1 VRRPGAALL
10 LIQRDRDQS
19 GVRPPYSKV
28 VYDAPHLMLYLSQVL
43 GRPIRDLEGERVA
56 TIKDIIVRL
65 GGDDHPPVTG
75 LVARYRR
82 RDFFLPRWH
91 LTVLNQQG
99 ARLNSDILD
108 LRPFVRRES
117 EVLLARDVLDK
128 QLIDVDGKRVVRV
141 NDVQIIEA
149 AGDWR
154 VTGADVS
161 LQGLWRRLAPAGFA
175 GSKRSVEVLDWAD
188 VGYLATDA
196 ATVQLKSSS
205 DKLARLH
212 PVEIARLAE
221 ALSYHHGSE
230 VVESL
235 DDETAAETLEEMPAE
250 SQARILGDMDQER
263 AADILEWMSPD
274 EAADVL
280 GDLPEDKAEE
290 LLGLMEHDEQADVV
304 ELLPYED
311 DTAGGLMT
319 TEFVTLPRALT
330 VGEALAR
337 LREMA
342 ETPNMIY
349 YLYVVEKEESWKLVG
364 VIALRSLILAEP
376 SMPLEEV
383 MRTEFQQADPEEPAK
398 EVAQRIAEYNL
409 LALPVIDES
418 GDILGIITVD
428 DAMEFLLPK
437 DWRQRLP
444 RLFG

>member
-1 VRRPGAALL
+1 V
-10 LIQRDRDQS
+10 
-19 GVRPPYSKV
+19 
-28 VYDAPHLMLYLSQVL
+28 LYLSQVL

-56 TIKDIIVRL
+56 TVKDVIVRL
-65 GGDDHPPVTG
+65 GAEDHPPVTG

-82 RDFFLPRWH
+82 RDFFLSRWR
-91 LTVLNQQG
+91 VSELNQQG
-99 ARLNSDILD
+99 VRLNSDILD
-108 LRPFVRRES
+108 LRPFVRREG

-141 NDVQIIEA
+141 NDVQIIET
-149 AGDWR
+149 GKDWR

-161 LQGLWRRLAPAGFA
+161 LQGLWRRLAPAGFI
-175 GSKRSVEVLDWAD
+175 GTRRTVEVLDWAD

-205 DKLARLH
+205 DKLSRLH

-250 SQARILGDMDQER
+250 HQARILSDMDEER

-280 GDLPEDKAEE
+280 GDLPEEKAEE
-290 LLGLMEHDEQADVV
+290 LLGLMEGEEQADVA

-319 TEFVTLPRALT
+319 TEFVTLPRQLT

-337 LREMA
+337 LRDMA

-349 YLYVVEKEESWKLVG
+349 YLYVVEQEESWKLSG
-364 VIALRSLILAEP
+364 VIALRSLILGDP
-376 SMPLEEV
+376 SMPLQEI
-383 MRTEFQQADPEEPAK
+383 MRTEFQKATPDESAS

-409 LALPVIDES
+409 LALPVVDES
-418 GDILGIITVD
+418 DEILGIVTVD
-428 DAMEFLLPK
+428 DAMEILLPK
-437 DWRQRLP
+437 DWRQRIP

>member
-1 VRRPGAALL
+1 V
-10 LIQRDRDQS
+10 
-19 GVRPPYSKV
+19 
-28 VYDAPHLMLYLSQVL
+28 LYLSQVL
-43 GRPIRDLEGERVA
+43 GRPIRDLEGLPVA
-56 TIKDIIVRL
+56 TVKDVIVRL
-65 GGDDHPPVTG
+65 GEGDHPPVTG

-82 RDFFLPRWH
+82 RDFFLSRWRI
-91 LTVLNQQG
+91 TELNRNG
-99 ARLNSDILD
+99 VRLNTDILD

-141 NDVQIIEA
+141 NDVQIIQA

-161 LQGLWRRLAPAGFA
+161 LQGLWRRLAPAGFV
-175 GSKRSVEVLDWAD
+175 GTRKPVEVLDWAD

-250 SQARILGDMDQER
+250 HQVRILGDMDQER

-280 GDLPEDKAEE
+280 GDLPEEKAEE
-290 LLGLMEHDEQADVV
+290 LLGLMEDEEQADVA

-349 YLYVVEKEESWKLVG
+349 YLYVVEEENSWRLCG

-376 SMPLEEV
+376 SMPLEDV
-383 MRTEFQQADPEEPAK
+383 MRTEFQHGRPQEPAR

-409 LALPVIDES
+409 LALPVVDES

-437 DWRQRLP
+437 DWRQRMP

>member
-1 VRRPGAALL
+1 
-10 LIQRDRDQS
+10 
-19 GVRPPYSKV
+19 
-28 VYDAPHLMLYLSQVL
+28 MLYLSQVL
-43 GRPIRDLEGERVA
+43 GRRIRDLDGLRVA
-56 TIKDIIVRL
+56 TVKDVIVRL
-65 GGDDHPPVTG
+65 GEDHPPVTG
-75 LVARYRR
+75 FVARYRR
-82 RDFFLPRWH
+82 RDFFLSRWRI
-91 LTVLNQQG
+91 TQLNQTG
-99 ARLNSDILD
+99 VRLNSDILD

-149 AGDWR
+149 AGEWR

-175 GSKRSVEVLDWAD
+175 GSRKPVEVLDWAD

-196 ATVQLKSSS
+196 AAVQLKSSS

-230 VVESL
+230 VVEAL

-280 GDLPEDKAEE
+280 GDLPEEKAEE
-290 LLGLMEHDEQADVV
+290 LLGLMEHDEQADVA

-349 YLYVVEKEESWKLVG
+349 YLYVVEEEGSWKLAG

-376 SMPLEEV
+376 SMPLESM
-383 MRTEFQQADPEEPAK
+383 MRTEFQRAEPEESAK

-428 DAMEFLLPK
+428 DAMEILLPK

>member
-1 VRRPGAALL
+1 
-10 LIQRDRDQS
+10 
-19 GVRPPYSKV
+19 
-28 VYDAPHLMLYLSQVL
+28 MLYLSQVL
-43 GRPIRDLEGERVA
+43 GRPIRDMEGERVA
-56 TIKDIIVRL
+56 TIKDVIVRL
-65 GGDDHPPVTG
+65 GEGEHPPVTG
-75 LVARYRR
+75 FVARYRR
-82 RDFFLPRWH
+82 RDFFLSRWR
-91 LTVLNQQG
+91 VSEFNESG

-141 NDVQIIEA
+141 NDVQLIEA
-149 AGDWR
+149 AGEWR

-161 LQGLWRRLAPAGFA
+161 LQGLWRRLLPQGFT
-175 GSKRSVEVLDWAD
+175 GSRRPVEVLDWAD

-205 DKLARLH
+205 DKLSRLH

-221 ALSYHHGSE
+221 SLSYHQGAE
-230 VVESL
+230 IIEGL

-250 SQARILGDMDQER
+250 HQARIISDMDEER

-280 GDLPEDKAEE
+280 GDLPEEKAED
-290 LLGLMEHDEQADVV
+290 LLNRMEGEEQADVA

-319 TEFVTLPRALT
+319 TEFVTLPRYLT

-349 YLYVVEKEESWKLVG
+349 YLYVVETEGSWKLSG
-364 VIALRSLILAEP
+364 VIALRSLILADTNV
-376 SMPLEEV
+376 PLEDV
-383 MRTEFQQADPEEPAK
+383 MRYDFQKARPDDNARA
-398 EVAQRIAEYNL
+398 VAQKIAEYNL
-409 LALPVIDES
+409 LALPVVDDEE
-418 GDILGIITVD
+418 DILGIITVD
-428 DAMEFLLPK
+428 DAMELLLPK
-437 DWRQRLP
+437 GWRQRIP

>member
-1 VRRPGAALL
+1 
-10 LIQRDRDQS
+10 
-19 GVRPPYSKV
+19 
-28 VYDAPHLMLYLSQVL
+28 MLYLSQVL
-43 GRPIRDLEGERVA
+43 GRPIYDLEGERVA
-56 TIKDIIVRL
+56 TIKDVIVCL
-65 GGDDHPPVTG
+65 GAGEHPPVTG
-75 LVARYRR
+75 FVARYRR
-82 RDFFLPRWH
+82 RDFFLPRWRIAEFSER
-91 LTVLNQQG
+91 G
-99 ARLNSDILD
+99 ARLNADILD
-108 LRPFVRRES
+108 LRPFVRREG

-149 AGDWR
+149 AGEWR

-161 LQGLWRRLAPAGFA
+161 LQGLWRRLVPAGFF
-175 GSKRSVEVLDWAD
+175 GTGRPVEVIDWAD

-221 ALSYHHGSE
+221 ALSYHDGTE
-230 VVESL
+230 IVESL
-235 DDETAAETLEEMPAE
+235 DDETAAETLEEMRAE
-250 SQARILGDMDQER
+250 HQARIIGDMDEER
-263 AADILEWMSPD
+263 AADILEHMSPD

-280 GDLPEDKAEE
+280 GDLPEEKAEE
-290 LLGLMEHDEQADVV
+290 LLGLMEGEEQADVA

-349 YLYVVEKEESWKLVG
+349 YLYVVEHEGLWKLVG
-364 VIALRSLILAEP
+364 VIALRSLILADP
-376 SMPLEEV
+376 AAPLEAV
-383 MRTEFQQADPEEPAK
+383 MRDDFQTARPEDPAR
-398 EVAQRIAEYNL
+398 EVAQKIAEYNL
-409 LALPVIDES
+409 LALPVVDEV
-418 GDILGIITVD
+418 GDILGIVTVD
-428 DAMEFLLPK
+428 DAMEILLPK
-437 DWRQRLP
+437 GWRQRLP
-444 RLFG
+444 RLFV

>member
-1 VRRPGAALL
+1 
-10 LIQRDRDQS
+10 
-19 GVRPPYSKV
+19 
-28 VYDAPHLMLYLSQVL
+28 MLYLSQVL
-43 GRPIRDLEGERVA
+43 SRPIRDLEGDRVA
-56 TIKDIIVRL
+56 TVKDVIVRL
-65 GGDDHPPVTG
+65 GDEDHPALIG

-82 RDFFLPRWH
+82 RDFFVSRWRITEFSEH
-91 LTVLNQQG
+91 GV
-99 ARLNSDILD
+99 RLNSDILD
-108 LRPFVRRES
+108 LRPFERRDG
-117 EVLLARDVLDK
+117 EVLLARNVLDK
-128 QLIDVDGKRVVRV
+128 QLIDVNGKRVVRV
-141 NDVQIIEA
+141 NDVQIIHA
-149 AGDWR
+149 AGEWR

-161 LQGLWRRLAPAGFA
+161 LQGLWRRLAPAGLM
-175 GSKRSVEVLDWAD
+175 GTRKPVEVIDWSN
-188 VGYLATDA
+188 VGYLATDE
-196 ATVQLKSSS
+196 ATVRLKSSS

-250 SQARILGDMDQER
+250 RQARILGDMDEER

-290 LLGLMEHDEQADVV
+290 LLGLMEDEEQAEVA

-319 TEFVTLPRALT
+319 TEFVTLPRELT
-330 VGEALAR
+330 VGAALAR

-349 YLYVVEKEESWKLVG
+349 YLYLVEGEGSWQLSG
-364 VIALRSLILAEP
+364 VIALRSLILADP
-376 SMPLEEV
+376 AVHLDEV
-383 MRTEFQQADPEEPAK
+383 MRSEFQKAHPDEPAK

-409 LALPVIDES
+409 LALPVVDES

-428 DAMEFLLPK
+428 DAMEILLPK

>member
-1 VRRPGAALL
+1 
-10 LIQRDRDQS
+10 
-19 GVRPPYSKV
+19 
-28 VYDAPHLMLYLSQVL
+28 MLYLSQVL

-56 TIKDIIVRL
+56 TVKDVIVRL
-65 GGDDHPPVTG
+65 GADDHPPVTG

-82 RDFFLPRWH
+82 RDFFLSRWR
-91 LTVLNQQG
+91 VSELNENG
-99 ARLNSDILD
+99 VRLNSDILD
-108 LRPFVRRES
+108 LRPFVRREA

-141 NDVQIIEA
+141 NDVQIIET
-149 AGDWR
+149 GKDWR

-161 LQGLWRRLAPAGFA
+161 LQGLWRRLAPAGFI
-175 GSKRSVEVLDWAD
+175 GTRKPVEVLDWAD

-250 SQARILGDMDQER
+250 RQARIISDMDEER

-280 GDLPEDKAEE
+280 GDLPEEKAEE
-290 LLGLMEHDEQADVV
+290 LLGLMEGEEQADVA

-319 TEFVTLPRALT
+319 TEFVSLPRELT

-349 YLYVVEKEESWKLVG
+349 YLYVVEREDSWKLCG
-364 VIALRSLILAEP
+364 VIALRSLILADP

-383 MRTEFQQADPEEPAK
+383 MRTEYQKAEAGEPAK
-398 EVAQRIAEYNL
+398 DVAQRIAEYNL
-409 LALPVIDES
+409 LALPVVDEA
-418 GDILGIITVD
+418 DEILGIITVD
-428 DAMEFLLPK
+428 DAMEILLPK
-437 DWRQRLP
+437 DWRQRIP
-444 RLFG
+444 ILFG

>member
-1 VRRPGAALL
+1 
-10 LIQRDRDQS
+10 
-19 GVRPPYSKV
+19 
-28 VYDAPHLMLYLSQVL
+28 MLYLSQVL
-43 GRPIRDLEGERVA
+43 GRSIRDMEGERIA
-56 TIKDIIVRL
+56 TIKDVIVRL
-65 GGDDHPPVTG
+65 GEEEHPPVTG
-75 LVARYRR
+75 FVARYRR
-82 RDFFLPRWH
+82 RDFFLSRWR
-91 LTVLNQQG
+91 VAEFNASG

-141 NDVQIIEA
+141 NDVQLIEA
-149 AGDWR
+149 AGEWR

-161 LQGLWRRLAPAGFA
+161 LQGLWRRLLPQGFT
-175 GSKRSVEVLDWAD
+175 GSRRPVEVLDWAD

-221 ALSYHHGSE
+221 SLSYHQGAE
-230 VVESL
+230 IIEGL

-250 SQARILGDMDQER
+250 HQARIIGDMDEER

-280 GDLPEDKAEE
+280 GDLPEEKAED
-290 LLGLMEHDEQADVV
+290 LLNRMEGEEQADVA

-319 TEFVTLPRALT
+319 TEFVTLPRSLT
-330 VGEALAR
+330 VAEALAR

-349 YLYVVEKEESWKLVG
+349 YLYVVEQEGSWKLSG
-364 VIALRSLILAEP
+364 VIALRSLILGDPNAQ
-376 SMPLEEV
+376 LEDV
-383 MRTEFQQADPEEPAK
+383 MRYDFQKAHPDDNAR
-398 EVAQRIAEYNL
+398 EVAQKIAEYNL
-409 LALPVIDES
+409 LALPVVDDEE
-418 GDILGIITVD
+418 DILGIITVD
-428 DAMEFLLPK
+428 DAMEILLPK
-437 DWRQRLP
+437 GWRQRLP